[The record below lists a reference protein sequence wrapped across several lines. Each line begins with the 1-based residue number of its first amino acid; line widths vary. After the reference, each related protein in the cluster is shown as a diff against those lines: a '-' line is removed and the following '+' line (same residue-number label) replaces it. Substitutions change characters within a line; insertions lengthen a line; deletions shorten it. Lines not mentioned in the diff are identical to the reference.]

1 MTSQRASDSTSF
13 LSQPKSIVQS
23 KKIAPQTAPS
33 KSTPSSLQSESFH
46 MSVFNSS
53 IQVTAAKQNKLDK
66 RRQSNLCNEVSQ
78 KEDLFIRLYS
88 FVAFTTERKSFC
100 TRTISGIK
108 TCPDTGPLLQCSN
121 GLKEDRSIDL

>member
-1 MTSQRASDSTSF
+1 MRETSLAAKSVEKQMFSLANFHSKHNLLRLLFLTSQRASDSTSF

-33 KSTPSSLQSESFH
+33 KSTPSSLQSESFQ

-66 RRQSNLCNEVSQ
+66 RRQSNLCNEVSI
-78 KEDLFIRLYS
+78 E
-88 FVAFTTERKSFC
+88 
-100 TRTISGIK
+100 IK
-108 TCPDTGPLLQCSN
+108 TN
-121 GLKEDRSIDL
+121 